1 TNGQSGITSSSAH
14 GTPSSSGTS
23 VTSKMEYIIEPEKF
37 ILLPIYTAV
46 VSYNGTFG
54 TLAMPKYW
62 EVFNMPKR
70 TKLKTVSDFKS
81 LTSVD

>member
-1 TNGQSGITSSSAH
+1 
-14 GTPSSSGTS
+14 
-23 VTSKMEYIIEPEKF
+23 MEYIIEPEKF
-37 ILLPIYTAV
+37 IQLPIYTAV

-70 TKLKTVSDFKS
+70 TKLKTVSDFKA
-81 LTSVD
+81 LKTVA